1 MLQVTGLQVASSK
14 KNDNNK
20 PATSRAEGSTR
31 NLQPATCNTKSN
43 LLLFV
48 KKVVTCRT
56 IT

>member
-1 MLQVTGLQVASSK
+1 MLQVTGLQVAGSK
-14 KNDNNK
+14 KTTTTNLQ
-20 PATSRAEGSTR
+20 PAEPKA
-31 NLQPATCNTKSN
+31 QPATCNTKSN